1 MNLYIVLEKRDCQGY
16 LGDLEHMFFTNTIVH
31 HSVSDKQDSQGID
44 KTAAGEY
51 NRDNRTSPHL
61 SAKA

>member
-1 MNLYIVLEKRDCQGY
+1 
-16 LGDLEHMFFTNTIVH
+16 MFVTNIIVH